1 MIIYLCAFKK
11 KEYIEEA
18 KICIESIKKNG
29 NFNGTIYL
37 FTDIKINIENV
48 IVINVDVESV
58 YLSASYRLRFFEH
71 FNLKDIDKN
80 EIILYLDTDVVVL
93 NTIPCFYNINSKIQV
108 YGYPERTQNHHH
120 FAGCITRNKKYID
133 KMAIC
138 SGILLFRPCEEVK
151 NCFDESY
158 NLYLDLI
165 KKNKVNCCWEQ
176 PSLCYTL
183 TKLDMVDI
191 SLIDITC
198 EERSLNN
205 KPIEKHIVFNHF
217 CGMRSEDRY
226 LKMKKYLM

>member
-18 KICIESIKKNG
+18 KICIESIKKYG

-37 FTDIKINIENV
+37 FTDMKINIENV
-48 IVINVDVESV
+48 IIINVDVESV

-71 FNLKDIDKN
+71 FNLKDLDKN
-80 EIILYLDTDVVVL
+80 EIILYIDTDIVVL
-93 NTIPCFYNINSKIQV
+93 NTIPSFDNINSKIQV
-108 YGYPERTQNHHH
+108 YGYNDRTQNIHS
-120 FAGCITRNKKYID
+120 FAGFITRDKKYID

-138 SGILLFRPCEEVK
+138 SGILLFRPSEEVK
-151 NCFDESY
+151 KCFDESY

-165 KKNKVNCCWEQ
+165 EKNKVNSCWEQ
-176 PSLCYTL
+176 PSFCYTL
-183 TKLDMVDI
+183 TKLDMVEI
-191 SLIDITC
+191 SLSDITC

-217 CGMRSEDRY
+217 CGMRSNNRH
-226 LKMKKYLM
+226 LKMKKYLI